1 MVEHDKRAN
10 NDGRKVSQS
19 PISRRTYLSGATA
32 GVVSAGIAGCIGGG
46 GDDDD
51 PIQVGY
57 VVPTSGPY
65 ALAGQNYQESLELA
79 EERFDK
85 EIGGRQIETTVRDSG
100 TATDVAV
107 PAANELV
114 REGVDVLIGGLS
126 SSVVLALED
135 IAAREEIPFFGIG
148 GTSIEA
154 TGENCNRFS
163 FVKLASG
170 YQYSGA
176 PLLMYEQGRAE
187 SFYFIV
193 ADYGGG
199 WGPYNGITA
208 MLEKHTDAEL
218 LGNSVAPLGN
228 DDYSSQISDAR
239 QSGADAVWGATFGS
253 DSVTLGTQ
261 AADAGLTEEMTLG
274 YGISGNGVAEGI
286 GHDQL
291 RGTFAGTSFYYTID
305 EAQEFTEDYQ
315 NKFGRPPRW
324 TAADAFDC
332 CMEYFSAV
340 ERAGTTDADPI
351 IDELEGNEFNWTRGT
366 EKWRECDHRA
376 IQPYF
381 LLRAKD
387 EMESQHDYFEVLG
400 SKGGEEIMRA
410 CEDTGCEL

>member
-1 MVEHDKRAN
+1 MVEHDKKTNGDR
-10 NDGRKVSQS
+10 RKISQS
-19 PISRRTYLSGATA
+19 PLSRRAYLSGATA
-32 GVVSAGIAGCIGGG
+32 SVVSAGIAGCTGGG
-46 GDDDD
+46 GDDD

-79 EERFDK
+79 EERFDR
-85 EIGGRQIETTVRDSG
+85 EVDGRQIETTVRDSG

-107 PAANELV
+107 PTANELV
-114 REGVDVLIGGLS
+114 RDGVDVLIGGLS

-148 GTSIEA
+148 GTSIET
-154 TGENCNRFS
+154 TGENCNRYS
-163 FVKLASG
+163 FIKLASG

-176 PLLMYEQGRAE
+176 PLLMYEQERAE

-199 WGPYNGITA
+199 WGPYEGITA
-208 MLEKHTDAEL
+208 MLEEHTDAEL

-239 QSGADAVWGATFGS
+239 QSGADAVWCATFGS

-261 AADAGLTEEMTLG
+261 AADAGLTEEMHLG
-274 YGISGNGVAEGI
+274 YGISGNGVADGI
-286 GHDQL
+286 GHDRLQNTL
-291 RGTFAGTSFYYTID
+291 AGTSFYHTID
-305 EAQEFTEDYQ
+305 KAQEFTEDYE

-340 ERAGTTDADPI
+340 ERAGTTDADAI
-351 IDELEGNEFNWTRGT
+351 VDELEGNEFDWTRGP
-366 EKWRECDHRA
+366 EQWRECDHRA

-387 EMESQHDYFEVLG
+387 EMEGEHDHFEVLG
-400 SKGGEEIMRA
+400 NKEGEEIMRA